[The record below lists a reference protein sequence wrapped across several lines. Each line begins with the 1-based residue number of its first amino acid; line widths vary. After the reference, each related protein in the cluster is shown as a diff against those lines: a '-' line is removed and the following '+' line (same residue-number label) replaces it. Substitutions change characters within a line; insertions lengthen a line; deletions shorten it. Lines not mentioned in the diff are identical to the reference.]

1 MAKTIKLTDAEMY
14 ELRGF
19 AKCYG
24 RNWKAELRK
33 RWEHANCTP
42 VLQHLRNRIGPSG
55 LAAIRQCDLK
65 PKYLPPTTREHF
77 EARTPQSCPTCDCRN
92 LFGPATAYLD
102 AGASGMVYS
111 TRRCL
116 GTRWFHANNAKWKRS
131 LESKGNA
138 GRDQLYVWVNHWLDA
153 YLLDPERYQT
163 QHPERECEWGARSDV
178 PQEQP

>member
-1 MAKTIKLTDAEMY
+1 MAKTIKLTDREMY

-55 LAAIRQCDLK
+55 LAVIRQCDLK

-77 EARTPQSCPTCDCRN
+77 EACTPIMPGVIAET
-92 LFGPATAYLD
+92 
-102 AGASGMVYS
+102 
-111 TRRCL
+111 CL
-116 GTRWFHANNAKWKRS
+116 GRRQHTLTPAQAAWFVRHVDVWTRWFHANNPKWKRS
-131 LESKGNA
+131 LESKSNA

-153 YLLDPERYQT
+153 YLLDPERYQA

-178 PQEQP
+178 PQEQS